1 MPKTNSTTIERI
13 VMNVK
18 HGLVINK
25 LALSLVCL
33 CATSAALAAQ
43 PVASAPTTRP
53 GQNTMTVAA
62 STLPAT
68 LDAMT
73 AAPEVNMNTDLTFNF
88 AGTGYCELT
97 LDSKDG
103 HTTVFKGTLPFTRPY
118 AYSSTDMSSFDA
130 FKDYTA
136 TVTPSGNCKA
146 SGKGPLTA
154 KVRVNNPHPQS
165 AGVPAKDNTV
175 TMAGSGKLSLPIKP
189 ASSPAPVV
197 AATIASIVLSSNTM
211 TGAPNSKPGSA
222 APLAMPA
229 GSATLLTV
237 NGTGYCKYHLSYE
250 NLDTQGNVVPKSY
263 PMLNKSSTAQN
274 PFPMSLAMLNT
285 TPAAI
290 YRWTATGVEGC
301 TGSANVTFTVQ

>member
-1 MPKTNSTTIERI
+1 MSA
-13 VMNVK
+13 K
-18 HGLVINK
+18 HVLVINK

-33 CATSAALAAQ
+33 CATGAALAAQ
-43 PVASAPTTRP
+43 PVVSAPTTRP
-53 GQNTMTVAA
+53 GQNTTTVAA
-62 STLPAT
+62 STLPGT

-73 AAPEVNMNTDLTFNF
+73 AAPEVNMNTDLNFNF
-88 AGTGYCELT
+88 AGTGYCELKLT
-97 LDSKDG
+97 SGDG
-103 HTTVFKGTLPFTRPY
+103 QTTVFKGTLPFTRPY
-118 AYSSTDMSSFDA
+118 AYSSTDMASNVT
-130 FKDYTA
+130 FKPYIA
-136 TVTPSGNCKA
+136 TVIPLGNCKI
-146 SGKGPLTA
+146 SGKGPYTA
-154 KVRVNNPHPQS
+154 NVQVNNPHPQS

-175 TMAGSGKLSLPIKP
+175 AIAGSGKLSAPVKP

-197 AATIASIVLSSNTM
+197 AATIVSIALSSNTM
-211 TGAPNSKPGSA
+211 TGAPNTKQGSA

-237 NGTGYCKYHLSYE
+237 YGTGYCKYHLSYE
-250 NLDTQGNVVPKSY
+250 NLDAQGIVIPKSY
-263 PMLNKSSTAQN
+263 PMLPKSSSAQS